1 MGTPLERTEPL
12 RIVQWTTGNVA
23 HQTVRALLARPDLL
37 LVGAYAHSDV
47 KVGKDVSELCGLEK
61 ATGILATGDREALLA
76 SAPDCIVY
84 TPLHPDIAELTAI
97 LARGINVVT
106 SSEFLTGSNLPRA
119 DRLALEIAAQAGGAS
134 IFGSGM
140 NPGYAQ
146 LLAAV
151 GSGISMGVRHVR
163 VTESVDVSLFAG
175 DANMDE
181 LGWGRPEDDPSHPSD
196 VERATAVFG
205 EGVEVLARMLGLQS
219 DELRCTVEFAIAEKD
234 LDLPGRPIA
243 AGTVAGIDV
252 CWEAVVA
259 GRPLIESHQRW
270 VMSRSLRP
278 TWTVEHGYVVEVA
291 GDPNIKLKLDI
302 WPDVD
307 DLAALTLEEI
317 HAIGMRIT
325 GVPLV
330 NAIPA
335 VCAAAP
341 GIRTYADLPTV
352 SALLVPPSPQ

>member
-1 MGTPLERTEPL
+1 MSAPDGEAGPL
-12 RIVQWTTGNVA
+12 RVVQWTTGNVA
-23 HQTVRALLARPDLL
+23 RQTVRAVLARPDLR
-37 LVGAYAHSDV
+37 LVGAYAHSEAKAGQDV
-47 KVGKDVSELCGLEK
+47 AELCHLTE
-61 ATGILATGDREALLA
+61 ATGVLATSDAEALFALG
-76 SAPDCIVY
+76 PDCIIY

-97 LARGINVVT
+97 LGRGINVVT
-106 SSEFLTGSNLPRA
+106 SSEFLTGSNLQPA
-119 DRLALEIAAQAGGAS
+119 DRAALEGAAMTGGAS

-151 GSGISMGVRHVR
+151 GAGISIGVRHVR
-163 VTESVDVSLFAG
+163 LTESVDVSLFAG
-175 DANMDE
+175 DANMDD
-181 LGWGRPEDDPSHPSD
+181 LGWGRPEGDPSHPAD
-196 VERATAVFG
+196 VERATAVFA
-205 EGVEVLARMLGLQS
+205 EGVEVLARILGLEP
-219 DELRCTVEFAIAEKD
+219 DGIRCTVEFAVADKD

-243 AGTVAGIDV
+243 SGTVAGIDV
-252 CWEAVVA
+252 RWEAVVA
-259 GRPLIESHQRW
+259 GQPVIESHQRW

-278 TWTVEHGYVVEVA
+278 AWTVEHGYVVEVA

-307 DLAALTLEEI
+307 DFAALTLEEI

-335 VCAAAP
+335 VCASAP

-352 SALLVPPSPQ
+352 STRLVPPPTA

>member
-1 MGTPLERTEPL
+1 MSTPMGRSEPL

-23 HQTVRALLARPDLL
+23 HQTVRAVLTRPDLQ
-37 LVGAYAHSDV
+37 LVGTFAHSDG
-47 KVGKDVSELCGLEK
+47 KAGKDVAELCGLEEQ
-61 ATGILATGDREALLA
+61 TGILATNDSEALLA
-76 SAPDCIVY
+76 LAPDCIVY
-84 TPLHPDIAELTAI
+84 TPLHPDIAELSAI
-97 LARGINVVT
+97 LASGINVVT
-106 SSEFLTGSNLPRA
+106 SSEFLTGSNLQRA
-119 DRLALEIAAQAGGAS
+119 DRLSLERAAKAGGAS

-151 GSGISMGVRHVR
+151 GSGISNGVRHVR

-181 LGWGRPEDDPSHPSD
+181 LGWGRPEGDPSHPDD
-196 VERATAVFG
+196 VERATAVFA
-205 EGVEVLARMLGLQS
+205 EGVEVLARMLGLEP

-243 AGTVAGIDV
+243 SGTVAGIDV

-259 GRPLIESHQRW
+259 GQPLIESHQRW

-278 TWTVEHGYVVEVA
+278 AWAVEHGYVVEVA
-291 GDPNIKLKLDI
+291 GDPNIKLKFDI

-307 DLAALTLEEI
+307 DVSALTLEEI

-352 SALLVPPSPQ
+352 SALLVPPSTE